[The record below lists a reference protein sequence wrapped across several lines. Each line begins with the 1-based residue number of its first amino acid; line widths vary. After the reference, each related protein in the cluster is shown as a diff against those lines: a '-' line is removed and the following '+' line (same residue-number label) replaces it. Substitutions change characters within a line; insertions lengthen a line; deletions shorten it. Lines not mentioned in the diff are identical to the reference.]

1 MTDAEARY
9 NVLFLCTGNS
19 ARSIMAEAIL
29 NRKGRPTMNETNSFL
44 ADDSGQGLVEYALI
58 LGLMAIVVIVSLR
71 VFGAKNNNSLSNSAN
86 QIPG

>member
-1 MTDAEARY
+1 
-9 NVLFLCTGNS
+9 
-19 ARSIMAEAIL
+19 
-29 NRKGRPTMNETNSFL
+29 MNETNSFL